1 MKKYLKYIY
10 IATACVA
17 MNGCNYLDREPDDY
31 LTMEMLFNDEVRT
44 KSWLAGVYSAIPDPY
59 WGMLCNIG
67 YDALGDDMAPSPRWV
82 QWEFGIVNMQQGNW
96 STGTTWDSNFWN
108 SLPEKIRQARIF
120 IEKAHPVQ
128 SLDETEIELMKNECR
143 FLIAYYYWEMLQAY
157 GAVPFYKDNVP
168 LDAPINEMF
177 VGQKPFD
184 QMVDWI
190 DNELLDLS
198 EKLPE
203 RYDQPQKYG
212 RATSIMCLAVRARML
227 LFAASPL
234 VNGNEWYAEHKNN
247 DGELIFNTEYKSDKW
262 TKAAEAC
269 KLLIDK
275 AHAAGH
281 ELYKE
286 YNADGTID
294 PFLSYQNML
303 FKPVDLNPEILFARP
318 LANSQDRPSYE
329 RYEEHATPRG
339 SGGNGGLGVTQSLVD
354 AFFMENGL
362 PPISGYNADG
372 SPIINTAS
380 GYDETDFSTAD
391 EVRTNTKWNES
402 RGVGVVTMRD
412 TYNMYCN
419 REPRFYVSVL
429 YDNAFYRTANRRVN
443 FMSGTSDGGPT
454 HDAPQNGYLL
464 RKKVDPNH
472 DVSRNPKV
480 FTYRP
485 SILYRLG
492 EAYLNYAEA
501 LWHTD
506 PNSAEI
512 LHYINLIRERAGIP
526 AYGNGAGQITPPTSQ
541 DEMLEAIYRERRVEL
556 NCENG
561 IRYNDLRRWL
571 KAEKELNRDFWG
583 MNFSGTKRTHNIED
597 PSSFYVRK
605 TYQTRKF
612 SKKCYWFPVYHE
624 EILKDPT
631 LVQAP
636 FWNE

>member
-1 MKKYLKYIY
+1 MRKYLKYIY
-10 IATACVA
+10 IAVAC
-17 MNGCNYLDREPDDY
+17 MSITGCDYLDREPDDY

-108 SLPEKIRQARIF
+108 ALPERIRQARIF

-128 SLDETEIELMKNECR
+128 SLDEAEIELMKNECR

-157 GAVPFYKDNVP
+157 GAVPFYKENVP
-168 LDAPINEMF
+168 LEAPINEMF

-190 DNELLDLS
+190 DNELVDLS
-198 EKLPE
+198 GKLPE
-203 RYDQPQKYG
+203 KYSQPQKYG

-234 VNGNEWYAEHKNN
+234 VNGNKWYADHKNN
-247 DGELIFNTEYKSDKW
+247 NGELIFNTEYQSDKW
-262 TKAAEAC
+262 VTAAAAC

-281 ELYKE
+281 GLYKE
-286 YNADGTID
+286 YNTDGTID

-303 FKPVDLNPEILFARP
+303 FKPVELNPEILFARP
-318 LANSQDRPSYE
+318 LANSQERPSYE

-339 SGGNGGLGVTQSLVD
+339 SGGNGGLGITQSLVD
-354 AFFMENGL
+354 AFYMENGL

-372 SPIINTAS
+372 SPVINAAS
-380 GYDETDFSTAD
+380 GYDESGFSSDD

-402 RGVGVVTMRD
+402 KGVGIVTLRE

-429 YDNAFYRTANRRVN
+429 YDNAFYRVSNRRVN
-443 FMSGTSDGGPT
+443 FMSATSDGGPT

-472 DVSRNPKV
+472 DVSKNPKV

-485 SILYRLG
+485 AILYRLG

-501 LWHTD
+501 LNRTD
-506 PNSAEI
+506 PNNSEI
-512 LHYINLIRERAGIP
+512 LYYVNLIRERAGIP
-526 AYGNGAGQITPPTSQ
+526 TYGSGAGQITPPASQ
-541 DEMLEAIYRERRVEL
+541 DEMFEAICRERRVEL

-571 KAEKELNRDFWG
+571 KAEKELNRDFRG
-583 MNFSGTKRTHNIED
+583 MNFSGTKRTYNAED
-597 PSSFYVRK
+597 PKSFYVRK